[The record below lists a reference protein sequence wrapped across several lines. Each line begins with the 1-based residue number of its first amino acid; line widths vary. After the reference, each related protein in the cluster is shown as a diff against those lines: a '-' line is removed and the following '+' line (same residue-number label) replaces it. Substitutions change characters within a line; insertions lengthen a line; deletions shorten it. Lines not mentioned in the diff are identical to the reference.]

1 MEMGSLKLGCE
12 HGGGGFGE
20 GLLSDY
26 VLTQPFPGVC
36 IQTVKEEGEK
46 EGKEEDR
53 EGEEERE
60 KEQGEVSFYNFLF
73 MRALTSP

>member
-1 MEMGSLKLGCE
+1 M
-12 HGGGGFGE
+12 
-20 GLLSDY
+20 
-26 VLTQPFPGVC
+26 C

-73 MRALTSP
+73 MRALTSW